1 MLMVSS
7 SFAQET
13 LGPRIE
19 ITGVN
24 PVALPRVSVMV
35 NAFDNL
41 GQPLPGLVTE
51 NFRVVGDL
59 AEHASVTEVV
69 SFSDE
74 KAVPISVLL
83 AIDVSTSMA
92 GTPIIKAKEAAS
104 AFVNTM
110 ADDDP
115 VAILTFSSRSS
126 LIQDFTTRRDI
137 LLAIIDGL
145 VYGGQTL
152 LYDASLQAIT
162 HAAAIDNPR
171 RAVIL
176 LSDGAQFRRTRT
188 ICSKQGESS
197 PGRSDRWR
205 ARLHHW
211 SRLWPGPQLSNPTL
225 RRHQRLFPRIPDAG
239 GTD

>member
-1 MLMVSS
+1 MRRRCAQGLLCDASGDRGGRLRRFLLASVLAMLMVSS

-35 NAFDNL
+35 NAFDDF

-59 AEHASVTEVV
+59 AEHVSVADVV

-74 KAVPISVLL
+74 KAVPISVVL

-92 GTPIIKAKEAAS
+92 GTPINKAKEAAS

-115 VAILTFSSRSS
+115 VAILTFLQEAASFRISPPGATSCWQLLTAWSTAARPCSMMRRCRPSRTPPQ
-126 LIQDFTTRRDI
+126 LTI
-137 LLAIIDGL
+137 
-145 VYGGQTL
+145 
-152 LYDASLQAIT
+152 
-162 HAAAIDNPR
+162 HAAP
-171 RAVIL
+171 
-176 LSDGAQFRRTRT
+176 
-188 ICSKQGESS
+188 
-197 PGRSDRWR
+197 
-205 ARLHHW
+205 
-211 SRLWPGPQLSNPTL
+211 
-225 RRHQRLFPRIPDAG
+225 
-239 GTD
+239 